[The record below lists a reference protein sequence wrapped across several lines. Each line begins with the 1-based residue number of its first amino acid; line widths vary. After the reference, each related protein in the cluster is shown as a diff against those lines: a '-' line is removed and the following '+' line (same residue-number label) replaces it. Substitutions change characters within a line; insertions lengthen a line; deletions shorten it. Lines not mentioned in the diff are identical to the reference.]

1 MSATKTAIPL
11 DVARRAAERLVTT
24 LAPACA
30 RIEIAG
36 SIRRG
41 KPEVGDIELVAIP
54 SVMETTQLDLFGEV
68 RAVQKRNLL
77 DEELERLIEMR
88 AIRRTPP
95 SPDARAAWGE
105 HYKKL
110 WLAAGGQVVQ
120 VDLFLAQEENWGAIY
135 CIRTGPAAFSQA
147 LVTHFKLHTPYR
159 QQDGA
164 LVVEATGELVPVPE
178 EADYF
183 RLAGVPYIEPGG
195 RSAGRLHR
203 LLSRSRPSTPTPAVV
218 NIRDLP
224 SGWQRDPRYVYIGRR
239 NSRYGVVDSKWL
251 NPFVVG
257 QDGDRATVIR
267 LYREYLAERAD
278 LLADLDV
285 LRGKTMVCWCAPEA
299 CHGDV
304 LRELLATGT
313 QRESQS
319 RRVNETNQEDGQ

>member
-54 SVMETTQLDLFGEV
+54 SVIETTQLDLFGEV
-68 RAVQKRNLL
+68 RAVERRNLL

-88 AIRRTPP
+88 AISRTPP
-95 SPDARAAWGE
+95 DGARAAWGE
-105 HYKKL
+105 HYKKM
-110 WLAAGGQVVQ
+110 WIAAGGQVVQ

-147 LVTHFKLHTPYR
+147 LVTHFKLRTPYR

-164 LVVEATGELVPVPE
+164 LVVEATGEVVPVPE

-183 RLAGVPYIEPGG
+183 RLAGVPAIEPTE
-195 RSAGRLHR
+195 RSAGLLHR
-203 LLSRSRPSTPTPAVV
+203 LIIDRS
-218 NIRDLP
+218 
-224 SGWQRDPRYVYIGRR
+224 PR
-239 NSRYGVVDSKWL
+239 
-251 NPFVVG
+251 
-257 QDGDRATVIR
+257 
-267 LYREYLAERAD
+267 
-278 LLADLDV
+278 
-285 LRGKTMVCWCAPEA
+285 
-299 CHGDV
+299 
-304 LRELLATGT
+304 
-313 QRESQS
+313 
-319 RRVNETNQEDGQ
+319 

>member
-54 SVMETTQLDLFGEV
+54 SVMEATQLDLFGAA
-68 RAVQKRNLL
+68 RAVERRNLL
-77 DEELERLIEMR
+77 DEALERLIEMR

-95 SPDARAAWGE
+95 DGARPAWGE
-105 HYKKL
+105 HYKKM
-110 WLAAGGQVVQ
+110 WIAAGGQVVQ

-135 CIRTGPAAFSQA
+135 TIRTGPAAFSQA
-147 LVTHFKLHTPYR
+147 LVTHLKLRTPYR

-164 LVVEATGELVPVPE
+164 LIIEATGELVPVPE

-183 RLAGVPYIEPGG
+183 RLAGAPYIEPEE
-195 RSAGRLHR
+195 RSAGLLHR
-203 LLSRSRPSTPTPAVV
+203 LLNRPGAAAAASVV

-224 SGWQRDPRYVYIGRR
+224 ASWQRDARYVYIGRR
-239 NSRYGVVDSKWL
+239 NGRYGVADSKWL

-267 LYREYLAERAD
+267 LYREYLAERAE
-278 LLADLDV
+278 LLASLDE
-285 LRGKTMVCWCAPEA
+285 LRGKTLVCWCAPAA

-304 LRELLATGT
+304 LLELLEQPG
-313 QRESQS
+313 
-319 RRVNETNQEDGQ
+319 D